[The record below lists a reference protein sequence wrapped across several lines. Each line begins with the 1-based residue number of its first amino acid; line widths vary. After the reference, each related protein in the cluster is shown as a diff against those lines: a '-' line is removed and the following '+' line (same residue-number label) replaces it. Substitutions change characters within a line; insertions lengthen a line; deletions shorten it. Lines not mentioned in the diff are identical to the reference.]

1 LCAGPTL
8 HRVSLSLLAADR
20 RRGTIR
26 THVLQEE
33 TSKSLEQ
40 RRKRRDAATGF
51 LLAVVLLGT
60 ALRLYQLDA
69 DSLWRDEMLTSRKSR
84 QDFLSVITYSPRYTH
99 PPLVDV
105 VTWVFATLSGNSDF
119 VVRAQAMLVGSLSIL
134 LTYKTGQML
143 WTREVGMMGA
153 FLLALNP
160 YHIRYSQKARS
171 YALMPFLALL
181 SLIFLFKALKRNSK
195 GFWIGF
201 TVCTSLSLYNHYFA
215 LFFLT
220 AEVIFAACVIT
231 EKWLCHQRKNGG
243 ALADPLYH
251 RLSTLAKQ
259 ALPLGVSLA
268 IVCLSFVPWLPALR
282 VHLA

>member
-1 LCAGPTL
+1 
-8 HRVSLSLLAADR
+8 
-20 RRGTIR
+20 
-26 THVLQEE
+26 
-33 TSKSLEQ
+33 
-40 RRKRRDAATGF
+40 
-51 LLAVVLLGT
+51 
-60 ALRLYQLDA
+60 
-69 DSLWRDEMLTSRKSR
+69 
-84 QDFLSVITYSPRYTH
+84 
-99 PPLVDV
+99 
-105 VTWVFATLSGNSDF
+105 
-119 VVRAQAMLVGSLSIL
+119 
-134 LTYKTGQML
+134 
-143 WTREVGMMGA
+143 MMGA

-160 YHIRYSQKARS
+160 YHIRYSQEARS

-251 RLSTLAKQ
+251 RLSALAKQ
-259 ALPLGVSLA
+259 AVPLGVSLA